1 MNQISVII
9 PTYNEEGNIKKLITH
24 LNKITT
30 SNVLEIL
37 VIDCGSSDK
46 TVEIVESL
54 GVKAIVSDCKGRAVQ
69 MNLGAKIAKGDILH
83 FIHADTLPPVSCFDD
98 VIEAIGEG
106 YEMGCFTYKF
116 DSNFLLLK
124 INSYF
129 TRWDKMWS
137 RGGDQTLF
145 IKRAV
150 FEKLNGYRDDY
161 LIMEEYELIERAREK
176 YNFKIIKKDAIVSA
190 RKYKKN
196 GYLRVQ
202 IANLLAFRM
211 YRRGNSQEQIANIYR
226 RLLK

>member
-161 LIMEEYELIERAREK
+161 LIMEE
-176 YNFKIIKKDAIVSA
+176 IV
-190 RKYKKN
+190 
-196 GYLRVQ
+196 
-202 IANLLAFRM
+202 IH
-211 YRRGNSQEQIANIYR
+211 
-226 RLLK
+226 

>member
-1 MNQISVII
+1 MNQISVIV
-9 PTYNEEGNIKKLITH
+9 PTYNEEGNIKKLIMH
-24 LNKITT
+24 LKKISTT
-30 SNVLEIL
+30 NVLEIL
-37 VIDCGSSDK
+37 IIDCGSTDK
-46 TVEIVESL
+46 TVEIAKKLDVQT
-54 GVKAIVSDCKGRAVQ
+54 IISDCKGRAVQ
-69 MNLGAKIAKGDILH
+69 MNLGAKVAKGDILH

-98 VIEAIGEG
+98 VIEAIEEG

-129 TRWDKMWS
+129 TRWDKIWS

-145 IKRAV
+145 IEREV
-150 FEKLNGYRDDY
+150 FEKLNGYRKDY
-161 LIMEEYELIERAREK
+161 LIMEEYELIERARKK

-202 IANLLAFRM
+202 LANLLAFRL
-211 YRRGNSQEQIANIYR
+211 YRRGAPQEQIVNTYR